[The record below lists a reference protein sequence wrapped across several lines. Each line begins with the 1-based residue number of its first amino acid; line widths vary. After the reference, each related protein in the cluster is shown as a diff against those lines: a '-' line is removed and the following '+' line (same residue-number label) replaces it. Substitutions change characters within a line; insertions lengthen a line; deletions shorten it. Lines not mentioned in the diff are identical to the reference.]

1 MKCEEKGSHMNT
13 SVIRDPEVEGKFDVV
28 EEMRLRT
35 WARQNYAPTEQR
47 DKEWHP
53 VILDEMK
60 RKDKEAVSQNTVLA
74 S

>member
-1 MKCEEKGSHMNT
+1 MNT
-13 SVIRDPEVEGKFDVV
+13 IATKDSEVDGNLDVV

-35 WARQNYAPTEQR
+35 WARQNYAPTELR

-60 RKDKEAVSQNTVLA
+60 RKDTEAVSQNTVLA